1 MIYAE
6 NILLCI
12 AVPLGISI
20 LFVKGPV
27 RRFVFAF
34 LLGMG
39 VCLLSAY
46 ISGYLS
52 IVTGYGETNT
62 SIFLSPIIEELM
74 KLFPLLFFLLMF
86 DEDSTSIV
94 HTSIAIGAGFATF
107 ENCCYILNYGAG
119 NLSYVIIRGMSV
131 GVMHIMSVFALSLW
145 FLISMR
151 LKAFSFPTV
160 VGALSLSMTFHAI
173 YNLLVSKPGITSVIG
188 YLMPIVT
195 AILLS
200 LAYRKL
206 EMRYELRFGENKTSA
221 PHKETDA

>member
-6 NILLCI
+6 NIFLCI
-12 AVPLGISI
+12 VIPLGIAA

-52 IVTGYGETNT
+52 IITGYGESVT
-62 SIFLSPIIEELM
+62 SIFLSPMIEELM
-74 KLFPLLFFLLMF
+74 KVFPLLFFLLMF
-86 DEDSTSIV
+86 DEDSNSIV

-107 ENCCYILNYGAG
+107 ENCCYILNYGADK
-119 NLSYVIIRGMSV
+119 LSYVIIRGMSV

-151 LKAFSFPTV
+151 LKAFSFPSV
-160 VGALSLSMTFHAI
+160 IGALSVSMTFHAI
-173 YNLLVSKPGITSVIG
+173 YNLLVSRPGITSAIG

-195 AILLS
+195 AVLLA

-206 EMRYELRFGENKTSA
+206 EPLAGQNPGNKS
-221 PHKETDA
+221 PV

>member
-6 NILLCI
+6 NIFLCI
-12 AVPLGISI
+12 VIPLGIAA
-20 LFVKGPV
+20 LFVKGQV

-52 IVTGYGETNT
+52 IITGYGESVTA
-62 SIFLSPIIEELM
+62 IFLSPMIEELM
-74 KLFPLLFFLLMF
+74 KVFPLLFFLLMF
-86 DEDSTSIV
+86 DEDSYSIV

-107 ENCCYILNYGAG
+107 ENCCYILNYGADK
-119 NLSYVIIRGMSV
+119 LSYVIIRGMSV

-151 LKAFSFPTV
+151 LKAFSFPSV
-160 VGALSLSMTFHAI
+160 IGALSVSMTFHAI
-173 YNLLVSKPGITSVIG
+173 YTLLVSRPGITSGIG

-195 AILLS
+195 AVLLA

-206 EMRYELRFGENKTSA
+206 EPLAGQNPGNKS
-221 PHKETDA
+221 PV

>member
-6 NILLCI
+6 NIFLCI
-12 AVPLGISI
+12 VIPLGITA
-20 LFVKGPV
+20 LFVKGQV

-52 IVTGYGETNT
+52 IITGYGESVT
-62 SIFLSPIIEELM
+62 SIFLSPMIEELM
-74 KLFPLLFFLLMF
+74 KVFPLLFFLLMF
-86 DEDSTSIV
+86 DEDSNSIV

-107 ENCCYILNYGAG
+107 ENCCYILNYGADK
-119 NLSYVIIRGMSV
+119 LSYVIIRGMSV

-151 LKAFSFPTV
+151 LKAFSFPSV
-160 VGALSLSMTFHAI
+160 IGALSVSMTFHAI
-173 YNLLVSKPGITSVIG
+173 YNLLVSRPGITSGIG

-195 AILLS
+195 AVLLA

-206 EMRYELRFGENKTSA
+206 EPLAGQNPGNKS
-221 PHKETDA
+221 PV